1 MADDAEATDLLDYED
16 DDEGAAQQPASE
28 GGEKTH
34 VSINTTGFRDFL
46 LKAEIMK
53 AIVDCGFEHP
63 SQVQAE
69 CIPVAIQRTDVICQA
84 KSGMGKTAVFVLS
97 TLQQLDIEAE
107 KDQVHVLVMCHTRE
121 LAQQIFDEYTRF
133 TKYLPEIKTMVITGG
148 FPMSQNIKDLKE
160 NPPHI
165 VVGTPGRLKKLIND
179 NNLKLDSL
187 KHFVIDECDQVLDA
201 EDMRRDVQ
209 NIFVKTPHDKQ
220 VMMFSATLNTEVR
233 AVCKKFMHKPMEV
246 YIDDSTK
253 LNLTSLRQHYVKL
266 DDKEKN
272 RKLFGL
278 LDELEFNQVVIFVS
292 NVRRCEALTKLLT
305 DQQFP
310 AVAIYGGG
318 KIKQEERLARFAEFK
333 SYKKRILV
341 ATDLMGR
348 GIDVERVNLVFN
360 YDMPQESLHQ
370 KDPSDTY
377 LHRVARA
384 GRFGTKGLAI
394 SFVSDDDDA
403 AVMNKVQERF
413 EVSIEELPA
422 DIDQSV
428 LKADE

>member
-1 MADDAEATDLLDYED
+1 
-16 DDEGAAQQPASE
+16 
-28 GGEKTH
+28 
-34 VSINTTGFRDFL
+34 
-46 LKAEIMK
+46 
-53 AIVDCGFEHP
+53 
-63 SQVQAE
+63 
-69 CIPVAIQRTDVICQA
+69 
-84 KSGMGKTAVFVLS
+84 
-97 TLQQLDIEAE
+97 
-107 KDQVHVLVMCHTRE
+107 
-121 LAQQIFDEYTRF
+121 
-133 TKYLPEIKTMVITGG
+133 
-148 FPMSQNIKDLKE
+148 
-160 NPPHI
+160 
-165 VVGTPGRLKKLIND
+165 
-179 NNLKLDSL
+179 
-187 KHFVIDECDQVLDA
+187 
-201 EDMRRDVQ
+201 
-209 NIFVKTPHDKQ
+209 
-220 VMMFSATLNTEVR
+220 
-233 AVCKKFMHKPMEV
+233 MEV

-292 NVRRCEALTKLLT
+292 NVRRCEALTTLLT

-318 KIKQEERLARFAEFK
+318 KLKQEERLKRFDEFK
-333 SYKKRILV
+333 TYKKRILV

-360 YDMPQESLHQ
+360 YDMPQASAHS

-394 SFVSDDDDA
+394 SFVSDEDDA

-413 EVSIEELPA
+413 EVSIEELPEE
-422 DIDQSV
+422 IDQSI